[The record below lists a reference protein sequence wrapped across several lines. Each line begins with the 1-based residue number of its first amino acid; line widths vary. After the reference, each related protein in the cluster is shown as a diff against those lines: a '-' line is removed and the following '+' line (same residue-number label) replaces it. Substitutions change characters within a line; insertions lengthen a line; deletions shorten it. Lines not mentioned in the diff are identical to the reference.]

1 MADDRRG
8 RWKSMIYRENNQAEQ
23 TKKKKKNS
31 PTSPNIRKQTNIIQK
46 PIIISEIIP

>member
-23 TKKKKKNS
+23 KKKKKTHPPVGILGN
-31 PTSPNIRKQTNIIQK
+31 KQI
-46 PIIISEIIP
+46 

>member
-23 TKKKKKNS
+23 KKKKTHPPVGILGN
-31 PTSPNIRKQTNIIQK
+31 KQI
-46 PIIISEIIP
+46 

>member
-23 TKKKKKNS
+23 KKKKTH
-31 PTSPNIRKQTNIIQK
+31 PDIIQK